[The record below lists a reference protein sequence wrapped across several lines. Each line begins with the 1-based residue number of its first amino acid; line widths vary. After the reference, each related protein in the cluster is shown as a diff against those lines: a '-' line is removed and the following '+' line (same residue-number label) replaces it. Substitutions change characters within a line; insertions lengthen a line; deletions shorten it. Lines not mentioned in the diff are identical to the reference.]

1 MSAKNNGNGSANVDF
16 NSAVDAV
23 MNSIDMDALLKNEKL
38 MKGFDEF
45 SKKRGMR

>member
-1 MSAKNNGNGSANVDF
+1 MSENVDNFDF

-23 MNSIDMDALLKNEKL
+23 MNSIDMDSLLKNDEL